1 MKTHRSRLKADPL
14 LGFLWAVALFIISF
28 SLLAWAPRQTASL
41 PPENAV
47 PMDAEGLEV
56 FSAFLVTL
64 LRMVIAL
71 LISLPI
77 SFILTSLT
85 RRRHIMGVTLL
96 ALLDLLRCAPFIGL
110 IAIFAFINY
119 DLAIIL
125 TTATSFAVQIG
136 YASRVAAAEAP
147 PALIE
152 LCRTLGLTRWQMF
165 WRCKAPILTPGII
178 AALGAAMPLAWL
190 TLIGGEFI
198 LSHRESH
205 VISLGLGSLLR
216 NGFAEGHA
224 SIWVGALI
232 ATAIIVLC
240 FEWMVINPAR
250 HWSQRFRLHAAA
262 FAEESRFYSFFHR
275 RLASSLLLKFLH
287 RQALSFANRRLRRTK
302 VAEHPD
308 LTHDPTPP
316 TRAKLLPAIL
326 IVIFGLMIGFDRVAL
341 PFFHI
346 PLEIFASLA
355 ETAFIVLLASAIAL
369 AIWLPLSVLMR
380 RRVAA
385 QLPVPRLLKFW
396 TFFPTFLVFPFLTD
410 FLPTNDFPPLTL
422 TLLLVF
428 LSIQAGIAVHCFEVF
443 QQFPTDLLEVARNL
457 NVRGILWWR
466 KVFLPCVTPS
476 MRQNLAHSVVMGWH
490 NALLAEL
497 IVALYAPAHAPALG
511 VDLIQA
517 VTRGNVAVT
526 LMLFMLVTATA
537 WLCVRLI
544 EQDPSEAA

>member
-1 MKTHRSRLKADPL
+1 M
-14 LGFLWAVALFIISF
+14 SF
-28 SLLAWAPRQTASL
+28 SLLAWAPRQTAPLAS
-41 PPENAV
+41 ENAV

-64 LRMVIAL
+64 LRMVMAL
-71 LISLPI
+71 LISLPV
-77 SFILTSLT
+77 SFILTSLA
-85 RRRHIMGVTLL
+85 RRRHVPGVTLS

-110 IAIFAFINY
+110 IAVFAFINY

-125 TTATSFAVQIG
+125 ATATSFAVQVG
-136 YASRVAAAEAP
+136 YVSRLSAAETP

-152 LCRTLGLTRWQMF
+152 LCRALGLTRWQMF

-178 AALGAAMPLAWL
+178 VALGAAMPLAWL
-190 TLIGGEFI
+190 TLVGGEFI
-198 LSHRESH
+198 LSSRESH

-216 NGFAEGHA
+216 NGFEEGRA
-224 SIWVGALI
+224 SIWIGALV
-232 ATAIIVLC
+232 ATAILVLG

-250 HWSQRFRLHAAA
+250 HWSQRFRLQAAML
-262 FAEESRFYSFFHR
+262 AEESRFYSFFHR
-275 RLASSLLLKFLH
+275 RLASSLFLKFLH
-287 RQALSFANRRLRRTK
+287 RQALSLANRRLRHTR
-302 VAEHPD
+302 VAQH
-308 LTHDPTPP
+308 HDPTHQSAPP
-316 TRAKLLPAIL
+316 ARAKLLPAIL
-326 IVIFGLMIGFDRVAL
+326 IVICGLIIGYDREIFL
-341 PFFHI
+341 SFHI
-346 PLEIFASLA
+346 RLEILASLA

-385 QLPVPRLLKFW
+385 QRPVPRFLKFW
-396 TFFPTFLVFPFLTD
+396 MIFPTFLLFPFLTD
-410 FLPTNDFPPLTL
+410 LLPAYDFPPLTL

-428 LSIQAGIAVHCFEVF
+428 LSIQAGVAVRCFEAF

-497 IVALYAPAHAPALG
+497 VVALLTPARAPALG
-511 VDLIQA
+511 GDLIQA
-517 VTRGNVAVT
+517 VTRGDVAET

-544 EQDPSEAA
+544 EQDPSEAT

>member
-1 MKTHRSRLKADPL
+1 MKTHRSRIKADPL
-14 LGFLWAVALFIISF
+14 LGLLWAVALFIISF
-28 SLLAWAPRQTASL
+28 SLLAWAPRQTGSS
-41 PPENAV
+41 PTENIV

-64 LRMVIAL
+64 LRMVVAL
-71 LISLPI
+71 LISLPV
-77 SFILTSLT
+77 SFILTSLA
-85 RRRHIMGVTLL
+85 RRRHIMGVTLS

-110 IAIFAFINY
+110 IAVFAFIDY

-125 TTATSFAVQIG
+125 ATATSFAVQVG
-136 YASRVAAAEAP
+136 YVSRATAAETP
-147 PALIE
+147 SALIE

-190 TLIGGEFI
+190 TLVGGEFI
-198 LSHRESH
+198 LSRRESH

-216 NGFAEGHA
+216 NGFAEGRA
-224 SIWVGALI
+224 SIWIGALI
-232 ATAIIVLC
+232 ATAVIVLC

-250 HWSQRFRLHAAA
+250 HWSQRFRLQATSL
-262 FAEESRFYSFFHR
+262 AEESRFYSFFHC
-275 RLASSLLLKFLH
+275 RLASSLLMKFLH
-287 RQALSFANRRLRRTK
+287 RQALAFANWRLRHTH
-302 VAEHPD
+302 VAQHPD
-308 LTHDPTPP
+308 LTHLSTPP
-316 TRAKLLPAIL
+316 ARARLLPAIL
-326 IVIFGLMIGFDRVAL
+326 IVICALVIGFDQDVF
-341 PFFHI
+341 PPFHI

-369 AIWLPLSVLMR
+369 AIWLPQSVLMR

-385 QLPVPRLLKFW
+385 QRPVPRFLKFW
-396 TFFPTFLVFPFLTD
+396 MIFPTFLVFPFLSD
-410 FLPTNDFPPLTL
+410 FLSPYDFPPLTL

-428 LSIQAGIAVHCFEVF
+428 LSTQAGVAVHCFEAF

-476 MRQNLAHSVVMGWH
+476 MRQNLAHAVVMGWH

-497 IVALYAPAHAPALG
+497 IVALYAPARAPALG
-511 VDLIQA
+511 GDLIQA
-517 VTRGNVAVT
+517 VARGDVAVT
-526 LMLFMLVTATA
+526 LMLFMLVTATS